1 MKFFSDSKVSSDN
14 AIIVHIR
21 NAVSNRKNGLER
33 MPNNIFC
40 NCFSIIFE
48 YSLII
53 SELSTHEYLINKNL
67 IG

>member
-40 NCFSIIFE
+40 YLVSKLIII
-48 YSLII
+48 SLII
-53 SELSTHEYLINKNL
+53 YEQPNQKPILQIK
-67 IG
+67 I